1 MLKHTLFIAGLT
13 IGSLSVVN
21 QSAHA
26 LSWHW
31 AYIDDQGGL
40 AQGTFTTGG
49 ASYNSADV
57 YTISAIAGTY
67 TPSGGSAETITGLS
81 SVVWPQVDQTFK
93 WDGTNTSTILLNNN
107 GFEYVTNRNSD
118 FNIYKSGAGNT
129 TAGPYLAAGTWANGS
144 GGGGYVTSSTLTPAA
159 STPVPFEFSPEQGVI
174 LGIPLFLGLRKL
186 KSKNAIQKQN
196 QTLYLVLVLNART
209 NTKKVKKP
217 AR

>member
-13 IGSLSVVN
+13 IGSLSLAN

-26 LSWHW
+26 LSWNW
-31 AYIDDQGGL
+31 AYSDDQGGQ

-57 YTISAIAGTY
+57 YTISAITGTY

-129 TAGPYLAAGTWANGS
+129 TAGPYLAAEYWFINGSS
-144 GGGGYVTSSTLTPAA
+144 GGGANVTSSISPAA

-174 LGIPLFLGLRKL
+174 LGVPLFLGLRKL
-186 KSKNAIQKQN
+186 KSKNAAQK
-196 QTLYLVLVLNART
+196 
-209 NTKKVKKP
+209 
-217 AR
+217 

>member
-13 IGSLSVVN
+13 IGSLSLAN

-26 LSWHW
+26 LSWNW
-31 AYIDDQGGL
+31 AYSDDQGGQ

-81 SVVWPQVDQTFK
+81 TSGGADETFK
-93 WDGTNTSTILLNNN
+93 WDGTNSSTILVTSN
-107 GFEYVTNRNSD
+107 GFSYVTNQGSD
-118 FNIYKSGAGNT
+118 VNIDSAGGIN
-129 TAGPYLAAGTWANGS
+129 GYLAADNWVNGSS
-144 GGGGYVTSSTLTPAA
+144 GGGGNVTSSILTPAA

-174 LGIPLFLGLRKL
+174 LGVPLFLGLRKL
-186 KSKNAIQKQN
+186 KSKNAAQK
-196 QTLYLVLVLNART
+196 
-209 NTKKVKKP
+209 
-217 AR
+217 